1 MSHQSLAV
9 KELLSPNAVLVVDM
23 CGLFT
28 RHKAGS
34 IGKVVGQVGPTVR
47 RRSTTDSVN
56 VQLGLG
62 DIMAGVGTKN
72 ATNRGPKAEMRE
84 LYARLHFSTVPYY
97 SVLFRTILLHVPA
110 CSISRSCP
118 TQ

>member
-62 DIMAGVGTKN
+62 DIMAGAKT
-72 ATNRGPKAEMRE
+72 AIPTNNSAAEMLE
-84 LYARLHFSTVPYY
+84 LNARLHFSTVPYY
-97 SVLFRTILLHVPA
+97 SVLFRTA
-110 CSISRSCP
+110 CSCM
-118 TQ
+118 

>member
-62 DIMAGVGTKN
+62 DIMAGGKREDCN
-72 ATNRGPKAEMRE
+72 ERPKAKVRE
-84 LYARLHFSTVPYY
+84 T
-97 SVLFRTILLHVPA
+97 
-110 CSISRSCP
+110 
-118 TQ
+118 